1 MNSCPSKCVSSLQE
15 QTPFPALFY
24 PPRSSRGESNKSRER
39 YLLSQANA
47 FHSESKWLQL
57 KAESTKRAYR
67 YDNIA
72 VMEDK
77 IVCKNFPSFL
87 KEIELKFHVR
97 LAVFQSFTRPSFVS
111 SRNVSRSVA

>member
-47 FHSESKWLQL
+47 FHSESKWLKL

-77 IVCKNFPSFL
+77 IVCKNFLSFFKRNRIKIPSTFGSVPV
-87 KEIELKFHVR
+87 FYA
-97 LAVFQSFTRPSFVS
+97 AVFCVVTQRF
-111 SRNVSRSVA
+111 